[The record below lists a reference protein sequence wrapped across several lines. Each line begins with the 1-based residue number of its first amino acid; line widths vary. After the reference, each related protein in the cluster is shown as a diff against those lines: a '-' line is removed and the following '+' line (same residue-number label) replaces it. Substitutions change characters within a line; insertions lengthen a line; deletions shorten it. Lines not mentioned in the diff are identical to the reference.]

1 MEVSGHALMHDAE
14 KPAAKLKQ
22 IAAQVKSETAV
33 PPRAGTRPAL
43 GARAPKSGAN
53 GWRSNRRRV

>member
-33 PPRAGTRPAL
+33 PPRAGSLPESAQKWRQWLAL
-43 GARAPKSGAN
+43 
-53 GWRSNRRRV
+53 